1 MSPAKKKKNNSLH
14 ALRRLPRDFDGV
26 DELELGLV
34 DVDVAVQRRAL
45 APLRHDGKDLLGGHA
60 PHEEQHVD
68 VSAKVGKVS
77 LHASWHI
84 PLSFLS
90 LSN

>member
-1 MSPAKKKKNNSLH
+1 
-14 ALRRLPRDFDGV
+14 
-26 DELELGLV
+26 
-34 DVDVAVQRRAL
+34 VAVQRRAL